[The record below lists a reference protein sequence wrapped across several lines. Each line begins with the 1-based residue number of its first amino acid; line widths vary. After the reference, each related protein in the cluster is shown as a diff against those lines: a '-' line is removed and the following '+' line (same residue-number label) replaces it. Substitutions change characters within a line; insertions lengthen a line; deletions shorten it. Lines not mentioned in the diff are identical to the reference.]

1 MPAAAVIPTPRVYL
15 NVAAVKKLVVEL
27 LAVESALSG
36 LGSHPL
42 GEIVFLLKV
51 LLWTQHFTL
60 KKLECSW
67 QAKLAYISME

>member
-15 NVAAVKKLVVEL
+15 NVAAVKKLVVEFL
-27 LAVESALSG
+27 VVEFASCG

-42 GEIVFLLKV
+42 GEAV
-51 LLWTQHFTL
+51 LPLSVVQSTQHFTL

-67 QAKLAYISME
+67 QATLAYISME